1 MADKKKSNWDEDNKV
16 DENPPERSSAEMKRD
31 APAEMPKRDVPVETP
46 KVEEKDLSRV
56 NMDQAEE
63 SGIQTYGN
71 PGAWHTLCK
80 AWNKKEGWMKTT
92 KAMQAGAAG
101 CLIQVT
107 TQQRNPD
114 GTWTLAEAVCFA
126 VRVNLVVEGGKARLE

>member
-1 MADKKKSNWDEDNKV
+1 MADKKKSSWDENNKV
-16 DENPPERSSAEMKRD
+16 EEDLLERPPVETKRD
-31 APAEMPKRDVPVETP
+31 APVETP
-46 KVEEKDLSRV
+46 KIEEKDLSRT

-63 SGIQTYGN
+63 AGIQTYGN
-71 PGAWHTLCK
+71 PGAWHTICK
-80 AWNKKEGWMKTT
+80 AWTDKEGWMKTT

-114 GTWTLAEAVCFA
+114 GTWIVAEAVCFA
-126 VRVNLVVEGGKARLE
+126 ERVSLVVEGGRASLR